1 MKKSSNRPR
10 GGKITT
16 ITGTKLWNYSP
27 LIIEF
32 NNKRYEQKW
41 KFYSWKLSINNQTR
55 FQTHRSRK
63 RSLKRNNVVLYSF
76 PRIFARRTINR
87 PLIPWFW
94 RHVDD
99 VGDVE
104 SH

>member
-16 ITGTKLWNYSP
+16 ITGTKLCNYSP

-41 KFYSWKLSINNQTR
+41 KFYS
-55 FQTHRSRK
+55 
-63 RSLKRNNVVLYSF
+63 
-76 PRIFARRTINR
+76 
-87 PLIPWFW
+87 
-94 RHVDD
+94 
-99 VGDVE
+99 
-104 SH
+104 